1 LVENTNI
8 LGELKGIVGDAHAT
22 SDKHIM
28 YAYSYDMCFVPNK
41 LPQYVAQPANV
52 EEIVEIMK
60 LCNKTKTPVIPVG
73 ANTNIGGLCIPKKD
87 NTLLV
92 DTRRLNKILRIDEES
107 RYAVVEPGV
116 SHAQLAEELFKRGL
130 RFGWPVGPPS
140 GTVVGCAI
148 SHGISGMSGRYGL
161 NSQMT
166 TSMEVVR
173 PTGELCRV
181 GSCAIQKDSWHSFLP
196 LPRMDGLFHGW
207 LGTTGIVTKL
217 GIYTPAVP
225 PYYEIVTC
233 STQNISDMY
242 KYMLEFSRYEVAD
255 DLTAVNWWLS
265 QVPIPYPFKEKPADA
280 PEWNS
285 YAVLYA
291 YTEKELEA
299 KVEAFDM
306 TIKHQQGLGSTVQAT
321 EIPEESKRGRTE
333 LPSQIVGSTKNY
345 CKEAGGGISWPGT
358 FTPANKWAQVY
369 DKWYDIYTKRNLSPS
384 TRVTMYRGIHYGM
397 LRAMTPINKQS
408 PEETENAK
416 MAIIE
421 ALRVLLDAGG
431 IPYKP
436 PVDFGMEINARA
448 DKGYQKLMADI
459 KDMIDPNGI
468 MNPGQLVVR

>member
-1 LVENTNI
+1 MVENTNI

-41 LPQYVAQPANV
+41 LPRYVAQPANV
-52 EEIVEIMK
+52 EEVVEIMK

-87 NTLLV
+87 NTLML
-92 DTRRLNKILRIDEES
+92 DMRRMNKIIRIDEET
-107 RYAVVEPGV
+107 RFAIVEPGV
-116 SHAQLAEELFKRGL
+116 SHAQFAEALFKKGL

-140 GTVVGCAI
+140 GTVTGCAL

-161 NSQMT
+161 NSQMI

-181 GSCAIQKDSWHSFLP
+181 GSCAIKEDSWHSFLP
-196 LPRMDGLFHGW
+196 LPRMDGIFTGW
-207 LGTTGIVTKL
+207 FGTTGIVTKL
-217 GIYTPAVP
+217 AVYTPAVP
-225 PYYEIVTC
+225 PHVDVVTC
-233 STQNISDMY
+233 STEEIRDMY
-242 KYMLEFSRYEVAD
+242 KYMLEFGRYEMAD

-265 QVPIPYPFKEKPADA
+265 QVPIPYPYKEKPADQHK
-280 PEWNS
+280 WNS
-285 YAVLYA
+285 YAVLYG

-299 KVEAFDM
+299 KVDAFHDV
-306 TIKHQQGLGSTVQAT
+306 IKHQQELGSTVLET
-321 EIPEESKRGRTE
+321 EYPEEAKRGRTE

-358 FTPANKWAQVY
+358 FTPANKWEEVY
-369 DKWYDIYTKRNLSPS
+369 NKWEKIYKDRNLSPA
-384 TRVTMYRGIHYGM
+384 TRITMYRGIHYGM

-408 PEETENAK
+408 VEETENAK
-416 MAIIE
+416 QAIVE
-421 ALRVLLDAGG
+421 ALGAILDAGG

-436 PVDFGMEINARA
+436 PIDFNVEINKRA
-448 DKGYQKLMADI
+448 DDGYKKLMCDI

-468 MNPGQLVVR
+468 MNPGQLLIR